1 MLYLLVGILVQRLN
15 RRHIIESAALLDQAY
30 VFQAALAR
38 AASRTVAKSGQTTA
52 LLTFEEV
59 LVAEFIIVSLLVK
72 IRIRPPRGR
81 GRTRLRRAGEGSVR
95 WLVISA
101 AEERL
106 LV

>member
-1 MLYLLVGILVQRLN
+1 M
-15 RRHIIESAALLDQAY
+15 
-30 VFQAALAR
+30 
-38 AASRTVAKSGQTTA
+38 
-52 LLTFEEV
+52 
-59 LVAEFIIVSLLVK
+59 AEFIIVSLLVK
-72 IRIRPPRGR
+72 IRIRPPGRR